1 MYNLSL
7 VLLSFDLLIQKERTS
22 PGKLYLKKTLPS
34 LFLGVTFSTIPK
46 ENLKLLFTYSVNLN
60 CFYGS
65 FPKSPIVLFI
75 FNRSQNLHR
84 HLHNKISFYPRN
96 LWKLFWTLVQPIF
109 QKHDLFLVF
118 AIFQSSK
125 DRNWCCDL
133 GCLHQSSLTCFHWF
147 TEYCSRKRISHFR
160 FSYGVRILGRTWTWT
175 VNKYWKLS

>member
-22 PGKLYLKKTLPS
+22 PGKLYLKKKKTTLPS

-65 FPKSPIVLFI
+65 FPKSPIVFFFCFV
-75 FNRSQNLHR
+75 FNRSQNLHGD
-84 HLHNKISFYPRN
+84 LHNKISFYPQN
-96 LWKLFWTLVQPIF
+96 LWRLFWTPVQPIF

-125 DRNWCCDL
+125 DGNWSCDL
-133 GCLHQSSLTCFHWF
+133 RCLQQSSLTCFHWF
-147 TEYCSRKRISHFR
+147 IEYCSREKEGKPFK
-160 FSYGVRILGRTWTWT
+160 V
-175 VNKYWKLS
+175 